1 MHPKTPTILL
11 EDLLAG
17 QRLAGGDWQPA
28 AMCARVAVA
37 ERDARA
43 LRAALDADAGLGV
56 LGAAIQGMTAPSW
69 PLRAVSALA
78 RGLGTP
84 AGDTAAWRLEAEA
97 DMRGEAPLG
106 PRAARLA
113 QAMALAG
120 DGRRAVAQAAQAD
133 RVAAAVASPR
143 GQAYDGAFDAFHAE
157 APARGT
163 VVPFPAA
170 RTQVRC
176 STHAEER

>member
-1 MHPKTPTILL
+1 MHKTTPTVLL
-11 EDLLAG
+11 EDLLSG
-17 QRLAGGDWQPA
+17 RRLGGGDWQPA
-28 AMCARVAVA
+28 AMCARVSVA

-43 LRAALDADAGLGV
+43 LRAALDADAGRGV
-56 LGAAIQGMTAPSW
+56 LGAVLHGMTAPSW

-106 PRAARLA
+106 PRAQRLA
-113 QAMALAG
+113 DAMRVAG
-120 DGRRAVAQAAQAD
+120 DGRRAAAQAAQD
-133 RVAAAVASPR
+133 TRTAAAVASPR
-143 GQAYDGAFDAFHAE
+143 GQAYDAAFDDFHGQ

-163 VVPFPAA
+163 VVPFA
-170 RTQVRC
+170 RPRQARG
-176 STHAEER
+176 EEAR